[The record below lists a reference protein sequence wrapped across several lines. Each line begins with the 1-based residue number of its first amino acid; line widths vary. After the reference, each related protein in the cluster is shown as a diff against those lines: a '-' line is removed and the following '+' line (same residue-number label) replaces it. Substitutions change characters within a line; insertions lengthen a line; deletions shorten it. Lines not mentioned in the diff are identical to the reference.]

1 MFYIHCSYAQGI
13 RVSVIEFAGTEF
25 FSLQAIHFNVRVTF
39 LVCIGYFMMY
49 ALGSFSQK
57 RSHINFYKTSPTY
70 RPV

>member
-1 MFYIHCSYAQGI
+1 MFSIHCSYAQGI

-57 RSHINFYKTSPTY
+57 
-70 RPV
+70 